1 MLLNAARNPR
11 ITHHFDDVDI
21 ERLRDKLVEQFC
33 VEAGGP
39 CEYSGD
45 SMEESHKGL
54 NIDRG
59 DFNALVEDLIDAMA
73 AEGVAVPVQ
82 NRLLAR
88 LATMRG
94 QIIRGLSD
102 PDPEKLLFRSIYL
115 DTAQLARIVMAM
127 DFVDERRVGATG
139 GSQGGGAK
147 DTWVVDLDEEAD

>member
-1 MLLNAARNPR
+1 MRGLSIILALLLGACAASPPPPKDDSLYRGLGELPGITRIVEGMLLNTARNPR
-11 ITHHFDDVDI
+11 ITHHYDDVDI

-59 DFNALVEDLIDAMA
+59 DFNALVEDLIDAMD

-94 QIIRGLSD
+94 QMIDR
-102 PDPEKLLFRSIYL
+102 
-115 DTAQLARIVMAM
+115 
-127 DFVDERRVGATG
+127 
-139 GSQGGGAK
+139 
-147 DTWVVDLDEEAD
+147 